1 MRTKAALS
9 ALTLF
14 SLGVAAELTAPD
26 GYGGVVASG
35 ASECLI
41 KEGSRRDIKIKDFSY
56 GEMISHPGDIP
67 PRPSTATVSFSIAYT
82 ASWWQAC
89 SGFIVQTQDGEWQD
103 KDGSAWFKCGT
114 ENTPDPTCWN
124 CTHFQFGWGHDS
136 WRFAINQTWPCAS
149 SGHGSC
155 EISYELSGSATLN
168 PKCTEDTN
176 SFTSCTAPEFSLS
189 LNVYGHMA
197 REPGCTK

>member
-56 GEMISHPGDIP
+56 GESKMKHL
-67 PRPSTATVSFSIAYT
+67 PSGL
-82 ASWWQAC
+82 W
-89 SGFIVQTQDGEWQD
+89 SGRIMVVG
-103 KDGSAWFKCGT
+103 
-114 ENTPDPTCWN
+114 
-124 CTHFQFGWGHDS
+124 
-136 WRFAINQTWPCAS
+136 
-149 SGHGSC
+149 
-155 EISYELSGSATLN
+155 
-168 PKCTEDTN
+168 
-176 SFTSCTAPEFSLS
+176 
-189 LNVYGHMA
+189 
-197 REPGCTK
+197 